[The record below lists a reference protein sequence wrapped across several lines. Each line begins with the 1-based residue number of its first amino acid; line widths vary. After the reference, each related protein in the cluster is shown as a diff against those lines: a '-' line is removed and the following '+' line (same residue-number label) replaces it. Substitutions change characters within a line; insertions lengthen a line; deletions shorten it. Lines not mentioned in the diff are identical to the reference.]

1 MQTIMSKLSV
11 LIHTKNVADTLEKTL
26 KSVQFADEIVVVDME
41 SSDETLAIAKKY
53 QAEIYHH
60 EDMGYA
66 DPARNFAIAK
76 ASHPWILVVDADEV
90 ISTELKEIILQTIHD
105 SASADIY
112 HLPRKNFVFGKWI
125 MKTGWW
131 PDYQPRLFRKGTV
144 SWQVGVH
151 RLPDMTG
158 IQEKFP
164 AEEKYA
170 IEHANYTDI
179 AHFLTKLNH
188 YTSIQAKERLA
199 VTSKNNFSTDEMFEI
214 FANEFAKRSLMMN
227 GFEEGLH
234 GSSLSFLQ
242 AMYEAII
249 YLKQWGETGF
259 KPTNPEELA
268 QTLAKVQRIWRYWWA
283 DYQMRHTTGLV
294 RIYWQFRRKLKI

>member
-1 MQTIMSKLSV
+1 MSKLSV

-26 KSVQFADEIVVVDME
+26 KSVQFADEIIVVDME
-41 SSDETLAIAKKY
+41 STDETLAIAKKY
-53 QAEIYHH
+53 QTKIYHH
-60 EDMGYA
+60 EDVGYA
-66 DPARNFAIAK
+66 DPARNFAISK
-76 ASHPWILVVDADEV
+76 AQYPWILVVDADEV
-90 ISTELKEIILQTIHD
+90 ISAELREIILQTIND
-105 SASADIY
+105 EQSADIY

-131 PDYQPRLFRKGTV
+131 PDYQPRLFKKGTV

-158 IQEKFP
+158 LQEKFP

-188 YTSIQAKERLA
+188 YTSIQAKERLSSS
-199 VTSKNNFSTDEMFEI
+199 SKDDFSSSELFEI

-234 GSSLSFLQ
+234 GTALSFLQ
-242 AMYEAII
+242 ATYEAAI
-249 YLKQWGETGF
+249 YLKQWGEKGYQETKAEDFGVILN
-259 KPTNPEELA
+259 KIQL
-268 QTLAKVQRIWRYWWA
+268 IWRYWWA
-283 DYQMRHTTGLV
+283 DYQVRHTSGLV
-294 RIYWQFRRKLKI
+294 KIYWQVRRKFKL